1 MARKSRPHY
10 LVLVTHPNQDL
21 NLWSAHHS
29 ESDARLTHDRLKIL
43 LGATKSAVHLLEVP
57 ANEGVIEGGI
67 EAAPVAARPAAPAPQ
82 PAEPPQPF
90 KRLSP
95 DAFAEETRQMIEG
108 GLAFRDVDAPL
119 GDDGAF
125 S

>member
-1 MARKSRPHY
+1 MARKSRPNY

-29 ESDARLTHDRLKIL
+29 EGDARLTHDRLKIL
-43 LGATKSAVHLLEVP
+43 LGASKSAVHLIEVP
-57 ANEGVIEGGI
+57 ATEGVMD
-67 EAAPVAARPAAPAPQ
+67 ASTSAAPASGQPAAMPQ
-82 PAEPPQPF
+82 PAEPPKPF
-90 KRLSP
+90 KRKSP
-95 DAFAEETRQMIEG
+95 EAFLAETQELMEG
-108 GLAFRDVDAPL
+108 GLQMRDADASL